1 MLMAKG
7 GIMKKFLWILALMAV
22 VIWLSSCAPT
32 ATVTSTGGPSIGEAQ
47 AQRYDG
53 PRARLAVGE
62 FQDKTAK
69 GGWTGG
75 WYGMYGLQW
84 REIGEGMRDMLTT
97 TLFNSN
103 RYIVL
108 EREQLGEVLAEQDL
122 GDSGRV
128 KKGTEAPIGEIYG
141 AELLIT
147 ASVTEFAGGT
157 KGVGG
162 RTRILGINVGGGVK
176 KGHVAIDIRII
187 DTKTSQIVAATS
199 VQGDSTSFGAEG
211 STWVGNSLPISLGGF
226 SKTPIEKAIRVCI
239 QKAVEYI
246 VTQTPTDYYR
256 HK

>member
-1 MLMAKG
+1 
-7 GIMKKFLWILALMAV
+7 
-22 VIWLSSCAPT
+22 
-32 ATVTSTGGPSIGEAQ
+32 
-47 AQRYDG
+47 
-53 PRARLAVGE
+53 LAVGE

-75 WYGMYGLQW
+75 WFGMYGLEW
-84 REIGEGMRDMLTT
+84 RQIGEGMRDMLATA
-97 TLFNSN
+97 LFNSN

-122 GDSGRV
+122 GASGRV

-147 ASVTEFAGGT
+147 ASVTEFEGST

-162 RTRILGINVGGGVK
+162 GTRILGVRVGGGVK
-176 KGHVAIDIRII
+176 KGHIAIDIRII

-199 VQGDSTSFGAEG
+199 VEGKSTSIGAEG
-211 STWVGNSLPISLGGF
+211 STWIGGSLPVSLGGF
-226 SKTPIEKAIRVCI
+226 SKTPVEKAIRVCI

-246 VTQTPTDYYR
+246 VSRTPAEYYR

>member
-1 MLMAKG
+1 
-7 GIMKKFLWILALMAV
+7 MKKFPWFLTLAAV
-22 VIWLSSCAPT
+22 AIWLSSCAPT
-32 ATVTSTGGPSIGEAQ
+32 ATVTSTGGPSIAEAQ
-47 AQRYDG
+47 AERYDG
-53 PRARLAVGE
+53 PKARLAVGE

-75 WYGMYGLQW
+75 WFGMYGLEW
-84 REIGEGMRDMLTT
+84 RQIGEGMRDMLTT
-97 TLFNSN
+97 ALFNSN

-122 GDSGRV
+122 GATGRV

-147 ASVTEFAGGT
+147 ASVTEFEGST

-162 RTRILGINVGGGVK
+162 GTRILGVRVGGGVK

-199 VQGDSTSFGAEG
+199 VEGKSTSFGVEG
-211 STWVGNSLPISLGGF
+211 STWVGGSLPVSLGGF
-226 SKTPIEKAIRVCI
+226 SKTPVEKAIRVCI

-246 VTQTPTDYYR
+246 VSRTPAEYYR